1 MKRIHLIVLIG
12 FFCLT
17 ETNGQQAWTLEAC
30 IDQALQANR
39 SVQSNELSS
48 NAQQI
53 RLNQAKNQR
62 LPGVYGNASQ
72 NLGFGQTMN
81 NVGVYENRNSQTY
94 NAGISASLNLF
105 NGLQTHYT
113 IQAQEL
119 NLHASMEDLKAA
131 RENLAIQVA
140 SAYLQVLYNKEL
152 HQVARTQVELS
163 ATQVTRFEQMAE
175 LGKIAEG
182 QVYEVKAQHARNKQS
197 EAEVASRLQL
207 SLLDLSQLL
216 ELEDWSTFDVVV
228 PNIDVFAIG
237 AGLTEANAMYQEIV
251 GNKPLIRASEYRLQ
265 SAEKNRKVA
274 EGALYPSLSLGA
286 SYSNGYY
293 PDMTSQNFSDQM
305 KINARTSIGLSLSIP
320 IFNRLDTRNNIKQ
333 SEINIKQA
341 ALNVEQAKKTL
352 YKEVQQAWF
361 NAKTALEQFHASEET
376 RKQSEIAFRFAEE
389 KFTNGRA
396 TAYEYDEARINYSAA
411 LSSSLQAKY
420 NYVFSVK
427 ILEFYKGI
435 PLTL

>member
-1 MKRIHLIVLIG
+1 M
-12 FFCLT
+12 
-17 ETNGQQAWTLEAC
+17 
-30 IDQALQANR
+30 
-39 SVQSNELSS
+39 
-48 NAQQI
+48 
-53 RLNQAKNQR
+53 
-62 LPGVYGNASQ
+62 
-72 NLGFGQTMN
+72 
-81 NVGVYENRNSQTY
+81 
-94 NAGISASLNLF
+94 LF
-105 NGLQTHYT
+105 
-113 IQAQEL
+113 
-119 NLHASMEDLKAA
+119 DL
-131 RENLAIQVA
+131 
-140 SAYLQVLYNKEL
+140 
-152 HQVARTQVELS
+152 
-163 ATQVTRFEQMAE
+163 
-175 LGKIAEG
+175 
-182 QVYEVKAQHARNKQS
+182 S
-197 EAEVASRLQL
+197 EAEAASRLQL

-228 PNIDVFAIG
+228 PNIDVYAIG

-341 ALNVEQAKKTL
+341 TLNVEQAKKTL